1 MPTVQKEIEF
11 NAQSKEYASQIME
24 MFGLEYLKNRHPQS
38 LSEGQKRRVSIA
50 AVVAGNPE
58 VLLLD
63 EPTVGQDYKSL
74 CELVNVLNKLHK
86 KIGNTMITITHDMR
100 CAEALCD
107 RAVLI
112 EDGIIKQQGDKDF
125 VCRYFMK
132 KSEKSL

>member
-1 MPTVQKEIEF
+1 
-11 NAQSKEYASQIME
+11 
-24 MFGLEYLKNRHPQS
+24 
-38 LSEGQKRRVSIA
+38 
-50 AVVAGNPE
+50 
-58 VLLLD
+58 
-63 EPTVGQDYKSL
+63 
-74 CELVNVLNKLHK
+74 
-86 KIGNTMITITHDMR
+86 MITITHDMR